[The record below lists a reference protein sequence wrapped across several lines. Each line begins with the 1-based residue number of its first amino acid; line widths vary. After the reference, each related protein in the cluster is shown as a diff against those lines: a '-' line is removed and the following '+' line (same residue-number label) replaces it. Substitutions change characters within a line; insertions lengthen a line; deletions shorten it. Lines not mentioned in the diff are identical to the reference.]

1 MLNGTANTS
10 PNQVS
15 QYEAEVLS
23 QRCWLFLRPFLAQ
36 LLGQLD
42 RRLVKTCLDLV
53 MLILIHRHRET
64 GLLMSELGDHL
75 LGADRGPAGTKRI
88 ATLLHSTRWAAHL
101 ITTFLWEQGAQ
112 AVNTLLHP
120 QDDVYV
126 IWDESVIEKPE
137 SLQAEGLCAVRS
149 SKAARLK
156 RIKPGFFNPPGGR
169 PIFVPGYNWLQVIV
183 TGPRG
188 VLTLAH
194 LRFWS
199 TRGEGKTD
207 KRSQEEQV
215 LAQVAQLWGKLVVHI
230 WDRGFAGAPWTQL
243 ALDYGVRFVV
253 RWQKKYHLVGPDG
266 VPKKPWEVVRGKRS
280 WEYRMIWDA
289 RRRCERKT
297 GVIAAPVHLPEDPR
311 PLWLVVSRPGQGR
324 KPWYLVTSEP
334 VETPEEAWR
343 IVFAYA
349 RRWQVELSIRFT
361 KTDLAFECPRL
372 QTWGARLKFWG
383 IASLAYAFLLSL
395 LHTVAQPGGQWLL
408 QTWCHRVKKRGR
420 KAPTPFYRLR
430 LALSRLWLYFRPRQ
444 LPKLSLGLNPG

>member
-1 MLNGTANTS
+1 MFNGNPKAS
-10 PNQVS
+10 QDQVS
-15 QYEAEVLS
+15 EYESEVLS
-23 QRCWLFLRPFLAQ
+23 QRCRLFFRPFLEQ
-36 LLGQLD
+36 LLRKLD

-53 MLILIHRHRET
+53 MLILIHRHREN

-75 LGADRGPAGTKRI
+75 LGADRGPAGAKRI
-88 ATLLHSTRWAAHL
+88 ANLLHSTRWTAQQ
-101 ITTFLWEQGAQ
+101 ITAYLWERGAQ
-112 AVNTLLHP
+112 AVNALLHP

-126 IWDESVIEKPE
+126 IWDESVLEKPE

-169 PIFVPGYNWLQVIV
+169 PIFVPGYNWLQLIV
-183 TGPRG
+183 TGPKG
-188 VLTLAH
+188 VLTLTH

-199 TRGEGKTD
+199 TRGEGKSD

-215 LAQVAQLWGKLVVHI
+215 LAQVAQLWGKLVVHV

-243 ALDYGVRFVV
+243 ALHYGVRFVV
-253 RWQKKYHLVGPDG
+253 RWKKNYLLVGPDG
-266 VPKKPWEVVRGKRS
+266 RALKPWEITRGKRS
-280 WEYRMIWDA
+280 WEHRLIWDA

-297 GVIAAPVHLPEDPR
+297 GVIAVPVQLPDDPHR
-311 PLWLVVSRPGQGR
+311 LWLVVSRPGQGR
-324 KPWYLVTSEP
+324 TPWYLLTNEP
-334 VETPEEAWR
+334 IETAAEAWR

-349 RRWQVELSIRFT
+349 RRWQVEMSIRFT

-372 QTWGARLKFWG
+372 QKWEPRLKFWG

-395 LHTVAQPGGQWLL
+395 LHTVEQPGGKWLL
-408 QTWCHRVKKRGR
+408 QTWCHRREKRGR
-420 KAPTPFYRLR
+420 KVPTPFYRLR

-444 LPKLSLGLNPG
+444 LPKLNLGLNPG